1 MPCVKRLILH
11 RWKSIVA
18 LLIIAGY
25 LLKQNK
31 LFDKDVNV
39 MKKLDDE
46 IEEAKFFDDFTN
58 EFLSSVNFY
67 NQVDSREEI
76 WCLPGYYTTEELQP
90 YLVRPPQD
98 PKAPGASGKPYRVLN
113 LSLKEKKEQEEGHM
127 KHAFNLFASDR
138 ISLHRELGPDRRTP
152 ECIVQKFKR
161 CPPLP
166 TTSVI
171 IVFHNEAWSTL
182 LRTVHSV
189 MYTSPAILLKE
200 IIMVDDASTDE
211 HLKDALD
218 DYMKQFPIVTV
229 VRQRE
234 RKGLVS
240 ARLLGA
246 SIARGQTLTFLD
258 AHCECHNGWLE
269 PLLARIAEKNNVVVC
284 PDIASINLDTF
295 EFIKSPESF
304 HVRGVFNWA
313 LIFKWDDIPRSAKS
327 RLNETNPIQ
336 TPTMAGGLFSIS
348 KEYFEYIGSYD
359 DNMEIWG
366 GENLEMSF
374 RVWQCGGQLE
384 ILPCSIVGHVFR
396 KRMPYTF
403 PKNYN
408 TVSRNLV
415 RLAEVWMDDY
425 KDLFYRRNQEAAN
438 IARQKSYGDL
448 SERFILRQNLQC
460 QNFSWYL
467 KNVYPD
473 VYIPDTESTLYGC
486 MFNLGAKKCLDDEGD
501 SKYGG
506 TVLLKDCSKHRG
518 KQYFEYSKRKEIVHN
533 IFKELCLQASYGFLK
548 LRPCNHK
555 YAVAEEKWHF
565 LKGGFVFNAA
575 YNMCL
580 AGNVFNV
587 RLVAC
592 DSSDPFQQ
600 WMFPYK

>member
-1 MPCVKRLILH
+1 MPSLKRLILH
-11 RWKSIVA
+11 YWKSIVA
-18 LLIIAGY
+18 LLIIVGY
-25 LLKQNK
+25 LLKQIK
-31 LFDKDVNV
+31 LFDKDVNG

-46 IEEAKFFDDFTN
+46 IEEAKFFDDFIN
-58 EFLSSVNFY
+58 EFLSSVKIY
-67 NQVDSREEI
+67 DQVDCREKI
-76 WCLPGYYTTEELQP
+76 CCLPGYYTTEELQP
-90 YLVRPPQD
+90 YLVRPLQD
-98 PKAPGASGKPYRVLN
+98 PNAPGASGKPYRVLN
-113 LSLKEKKEQEEGHM
+113 LSLGEKKEQEQGHM
-127 KHAFNLFASDR
+127 KYAFNVFASDR
-138 ISLHRELGPDRRTP
+138 ISPHRELAPDRRAP
-152 ECIVQKFKR
+152 ECTVQKFKR

-166 TTSVI
+166 TTSII

-182 LRTVHSV
+182 LRTVHSA

-218 DYMKQFPIVTV
+218 DYMKPFPIVTV

-269 PLLARIAEKNNVVVC
+269 PLLARIAEKNNVVAC
-284 PDIASINLDTF
+284 PDIATIDLDTF
-295 EFIKSPESF
+295 EFVKPPESF
-304 HVRGVFNWA
+304 HIRGVFNWA
-313 LIFKWDDIPRSAKS
+313 LIFKWDDIPRSAES
-327 RLNETNPIQ
+327 RLDETNPVQ
-336 TPTMAGGLFSIS
+336 TPTMAGGLFAIS

-396 KRMPYTF
+396 KRVPYTF
-403 PKNYN
+403 PKNHHE
-408 TVSRNLV
+408 VSRNLV

-448 SERFILRQNLQC
+448 SERFSLRQNLQC
-460 QNFSWYL
+460 RNFSWYL

-473 VYIPDTESTLYGC
+473 VYIPDTQSTLYGC
-486 MFNLGAKKCLDDEGD
+486 
-501 SKYGG
+501 
-506 TVLLKDCSKHRG
+506 
-518 KQYFEYSKRKEIVHN
+518 YFEYSKRKEIVHN
-533 IFKELCLQASYGFLK
+533 IFKELCLQASYGLLK

-555 YAVAEEKWHF
+555 YGGSFALAEEKWHF
-565 LKGGFVFNAA
+565 LQGGFMFNAA

-580 AGNVFNV
+580 AGNMLNV
-587 RLVAC
+587 RLAAC

-600 WMFPYK
+600 WMFHHYV